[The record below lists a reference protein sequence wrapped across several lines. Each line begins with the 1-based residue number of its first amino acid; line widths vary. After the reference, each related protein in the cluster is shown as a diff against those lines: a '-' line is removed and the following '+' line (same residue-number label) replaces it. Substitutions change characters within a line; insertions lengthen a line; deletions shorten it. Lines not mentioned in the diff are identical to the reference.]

1 MMFRWIKHFFCKHE
15 WEICRKIEPF
25 ASLRG
30 EQLYRSAEN
39 VEKLSR
45 IFTGSSMEVG
55 ISDGH

>member
-30 EQLYRSAEN
+30 EQLYRVCRKCGKIEPHIYR
-39 VEKLSR
+39 E
-45 IFTGSSMEVG
+45 F
-55 ISDGH
+55 DGGWYK

>member
-30 EQLYRSAEN
+30 EQLKAVREEAQQFAG
-39 VEKLSR
+39 R
-45 IFTGSSMEVG
+45 
-55 ISDGH
+55 